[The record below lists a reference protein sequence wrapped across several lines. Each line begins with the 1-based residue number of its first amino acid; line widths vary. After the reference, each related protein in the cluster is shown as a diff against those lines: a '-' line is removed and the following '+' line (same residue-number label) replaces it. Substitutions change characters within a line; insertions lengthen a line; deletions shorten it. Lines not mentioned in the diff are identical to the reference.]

1 MQLLGRISVIIM
13 ANVENNYRYVALR
26 TFILFQTFLISRR
39 MYADTKFRDCKEEK
53 NTFDKYLSSFF
64 TPI

>member
-1 MQLLGRISVIIM
+1 M
-13 ANVENNYRYVALR
+13 ANVEDNYRYVALR